1 MRRIWAQPTA
11 VRAPQAPDSGGLNA
25 DAHVQTL

>member
-11 VRAPQAPDSGGLNA
+11 TRAPQDPYSGGLDA